1 MLRIFFFLFLYV
13 FSTSYVLSDIS
24 IKSLN
29 LGVSPEGLQT
39 QLKSE
44 GFIFLSISKDK
55 IEARKLAYVSP
66 SDVNR
71 FKQYQS
77 FIPSTVLS
85 AEICNGRVYKVSYQ
99 TVFRAQQKQLLMGR
113 KEIYQYLVD
122 NEAQLQRIGINQ
134 NETSSQVV
142 ETFVIDRNA
151 GQGPVKGEEKVA
163 FALAESSE
171 FQDALKLDVR
181 MSNNWF
187 CPE

>member
-24 IKSLN
+24 IKSLS
-29 LGVSPEGLQT
+29 LGTSPEKLQT
-39 QLKSE
+39 QLISE

-55 IEARKLAYVSP
+55 IVARKLATGG
-66 SDVNR
+66 
-71 FKQYQS
+71 KAGWTQYRS
-77 FIPSTVLS
+77 FIPSTELS
-85 AEICNGRVYKVSYQ
+85 ADICNGRVFKISYQ
-99 TVFRAQQKQLLMGR
+99 TVFKGLQRELLMGR
-113 KEIYQYLVD
+113 KEIYQYLVE

-142 ETFVIDRNA
+142 EIFMIDRNVA
-151 GQGPVKGEEKVA
+151 QGTVKGEEQVS
-163 FALAESSE
+163 FALAESTQ
-171 FQDALKLDVR
+171 FANTLKLDVR

>member
-13 FSTSYVLSDIS
+13 FSTSYALSDIS

-55 IEARKLAYVSP
+55 IEARKLAYVQST
-66 SDVNR
+66 DTQQ
-71 FKQYQS
+71 FKEYGS
-77 FIPSTVLS
+77 FIPSTELS
-85 AEICNGRVYKVSYQ
+85 AEICNGRVYKISYQ
-99 TVFRAQQKQLLMGR
+99 TVFKAKQKQLLMGR

-122 NEAQLQRIGINQ
+122 NEAQLQKVGINQ
-134 NETSSQVV
+134 NESSSQVV

-151 GQGPVKGEEKVA
+151 GQGPVKGEEKVS
-163 FALAESSE
+163 FALAESTQ
-171 FQDALKLDVR
+171 FQNTLKLEVR

>member
-24 IKSLN
+24 IKSLS
-29 LGVSPEGLQT
+29 LGISPEKLQT

-44 GFIFLSISKDK
+44 GFIFLSISEDK
-55 IEARKLAYVSP
+55 IEARKLAYVSGFSGFSEYRSFTP
-66 SDVNR
+66 S
-71 FKQYQS
+71 
-77 FIPSTVLS
+77 IELS
-85 AEICNGRVYKVSYQ
+85 AEICNGRVNKISYQ
-99 TVFRAQQKQLLMGR
+99 TVFQGNQRQLLMGR

-151 GQGPVKGEEKVA
+151 VQGTVKGEEIVS
-163 FALAESSE
+163 FALAESTE
-171 FQDALKLDVR
+171 FQNTLKLDVR